1 MRDVERA
8 MKVITWFY
16 SNSNLIVG
24 VIEDGV
30 TVAEESSEDE
40 SDEDVKEVHVGEDMD
55 EDSDEEIQVVQ
66 VI

>member
-1 MRDVERA
+1 

-16 SNSNLIVG
+16 SNSDLIVG

-55 EDSDEEIQVVQ
+55 EDSDDEIQVVQ

>member
-1 MRDVERA
+1 

-16 SNSNLIVG
+16 SNSDLIVG

-40 SDEDVKEVHVGEDMD
+40 SDEDVKEVYVGEDMD
-55 EDSDEEIQVVQ
+55 EDSDDEVQVVQ

>member
-16 SNSNLIVG
+16 SNSDLIVG

-30 TVAEESSEDE
+30 TVAVESSEDE

-55 EDSDEEIQVVQ
+55 EDSDDEVQVVQ